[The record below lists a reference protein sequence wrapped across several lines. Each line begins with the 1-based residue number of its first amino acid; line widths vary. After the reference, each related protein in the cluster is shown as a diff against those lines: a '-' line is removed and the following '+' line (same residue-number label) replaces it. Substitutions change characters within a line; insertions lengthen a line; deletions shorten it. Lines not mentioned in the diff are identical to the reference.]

1 MRRSQVA
8 AETLGEEGVG
18 TGGQTAVEVEAEGD
32 GAAGAGEG
40 GAGDGAAEG
49 AAPPRRVAARAR
61 AVAAIERAIGP
72 DNGAGQ
78 LGGLREAAAGLL
90 RRVRSR
96 LS

>member
-1 MRRSQVA
+1 M
-8 AETLGEEGVG
+8 
-18 TGGQTAVEVEAEGD
+18 TARATVSAVAEGD
-32 GAAGAGEG
+32 GAAGTGEG

-78 LGGLREAAAGLL
+78 LGMTGTQLTVSFATGSDHATN
-90 RRVRSR
+90 
-96 LS
+96 